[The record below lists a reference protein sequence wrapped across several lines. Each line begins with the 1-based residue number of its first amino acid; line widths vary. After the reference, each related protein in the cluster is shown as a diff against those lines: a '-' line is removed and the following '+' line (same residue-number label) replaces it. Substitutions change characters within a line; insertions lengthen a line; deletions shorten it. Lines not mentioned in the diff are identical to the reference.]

1 MKNTIMTPFTSHHSG
16 AFSSNLFTRIAAA
29 AAIAA
34 SCLFTP
40 LTHAADMGIA
50 PDIKAYVPKPLTVPT
65 DRPYVVAK
73 DTVFIAGNDVLD
85 PLWKIIHE
93 RFQAHHPNIK
103 FKMLMWGST
112 LAVEGLVSEKSALG
126 PIGRFN
132 RRVEADAF
140 TERFGYPVT
149 YFQIGYDHNPNNK
162 LSTGIWVHSSNPIKS
177 LTKDQVARIF
187 SSGNGKGDI
196 THWSQLGVTQSDWA
210 NLPIHAY
217 AARDT
222 SGILALIDEFRHMIG
237 GTPYSPRIEWLPKG
251 AAVIDTVA
259 QDAFG
264 MGLMDF
270 WNNAME
276 MRGVT
281 KWPRMDE
288 FHDKVKFVPISID
301 ENSEPSD
308 GTLTGSLHPFSSG
321 FGIDI
326 NKAPGKPL
334 DPWLKAYCEFLVS
347 TEVQEIISSPEMRK
361 FGFRPLQA
369 GDVAK
374 ELKKLE

>member
-1 MKNTIMTPFTSHHSG
+1 MTN
-16 AFSSNLFTRIAAA
+16 FSSRQSGLFRAESFVRIVVTAVAAVT
-29 AAIAA
+29 
-34 SCLFTP
+34 CLCAP
-40 LTHAADMGIA
+40 LAYAVEMGIA
-50 PDIKAYVPKPLTVPT
+50 SDIKPYVVKPLTVPNE
-65 DRPYVVAK
+65 RPYVVEK
-73 DTVFIAGNDVLD
+73 DTILVVGNDVLD
-85 PLWKIIHE
+85 PLWALIHA

-112 LAVEGLVSEKSALG
+112 LSVEGLVSEKSALG

-132 RRVEADAF
+132 RRVESDGF
-140 TERFGYPVT
+140 EERFGYPVT

-162 LSTGIWVHSSNPIKS
+162 LSAGIWINAKNPLKS
-177 LTKDQVARIF
+177 LTKDQVARIY

-196 THWSQLGVTQSDWA
+196 THWRQLGVTELDWA

-222 SGILALIDEFRHMIG
+222 TGILALVDEFRYMIG
-237 GTPYSPRIEWLPKG
+237 DTAYSPRIEWLPKG

-288 FHDKVKFVPISID
+288 FHDKVKFVPIAFD
-301 ENSEPSD
+301 ENSAPSD
-308 GTLTGSLHPFSSG
+308 GTLTGSRHPFASG

-326 NKAPGKPL
+326 NKAPGKAL
-334 DPWLKAYCEFLVS
+334 DPWLKDYCEFLVS
-347 TEVQEIISSPEMRK
+347 QEVQEIISSPDMRK
-361 FGFRPLQA
+361 FGFRPLET

-374 ELKKLE
+374 ELAKLQ